1 MSGVFFDVD
10 SLLGHT
16 MGITFLTDKKKG
28 PVFPTAK
35 RILERFGIQT
45 SSSFDKSV
53 FLILKPIC
61 YFFGACFLSVLLL
74 EFFKS

>member
-1 MSGVFFDVD
+1 
-10 SLLGHT
+10 
-16 MGITFLTDKKKG
+16 MGITFLTDKKMG
-28 PVFPTAK
+28 LVFDTAK

-61 YFFGACFLSVLLL
+61 YFFSA
-74 EFFKS
+74 FFFFI

>member
-1 MSGVFFDVD
+1 
-10 SLLGHT
+10 

-28 PVFPTAK
+28 LVFVTAK

-53 FLILKPIC
+53 FLILKPIS
-61 YFFGACFLSVLLL
+61 YFFGAWFFLSINCWSSLNHDLTNYN
-74 EFFKS
+74 S

>member
-1 MSGVFFDVD
+1 MNMVIEV
-10 SLLGHT
+10 
-16 MGITFLTDKKKG
+16 
-28 PVFPTAK
+28 TAK

-61 YFFGACFLSVLLL
+61 YFFGACFFIYKLL